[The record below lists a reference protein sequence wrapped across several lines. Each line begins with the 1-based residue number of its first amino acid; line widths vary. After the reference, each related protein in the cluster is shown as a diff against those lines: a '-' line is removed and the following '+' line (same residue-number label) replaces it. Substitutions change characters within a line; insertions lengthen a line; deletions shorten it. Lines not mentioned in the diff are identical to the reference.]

1 MRQTQKM
8 QANGVKNRL
17 LPKGGQEWQT
27 LWQTERQ
34 RKKASDSKVRG
45 QGSTAQQMLLKARA
59 WRHILKCYILINQN
73 ITIAGQWRC
82 MSLIPVLGRQRQV
95 DFWVQG
101 QPGLQSKFQDSQ
113 GCTEKPCLEK
123 PKTKQT
129 KKKKKEIIVNI
140 FLNIYSLPILNLN
153 NAITT
158 N

>member
-59 WRHILKCYILINQN
+59 
-73 ITIAGQWRC
+73 
-82 MSLIPVLGRQRQV
+82 
-95 DFWVQG
+95 
-101 QPGLQSKFQDSQ
+101 
-113 GCTEKPCLEK
+113 
-123 PKTKQT
+123 
-129 KKKKKEIIVNI
+129 
-140 FLNIYSLPILNLN
+140 
-153 NAITT
+153 
-158 N
+158 